1 MKKLKN
7 LVDNQ
12 TLNFRKYG
20 VAWKK
25 IRVDK
30 KAKKLSKLESNA
42 LLDFFNLPPKLF
54 SVSTFLLLE
63 LFILN
68 AKLISSFSAYSI

>member
-12 TLNFRKYG
+12 TLNFRKNG
-20 VAWKK
+20 VAWIK

-30 KAKKLSKLESNA
+30 KAKKVLLETVVTHLSRWFEWNKEAYQVGVLSK
-42 LLDFFNLPPKLF
+42 PK
-54 SVSTFLLLE
+54 
-63 LFILN
+63 
-68 AKLISSFSAYSI
+68 K